1 MNHITSNISMD
12 VRIIITVACTLLFLL
27 SIMKDFVSILV
38 DRRKYHSSY
47 FQTFGGLLQKDN
59 QLQDVVVA
67 ASLCTRETE
76 KGPQ

>member
-1 MNHITSNISMD
+1 MD
-12 VRIIITVACTLLFLL
+12 VQIIITVACTLLFLL

-47 FQTFGGLLQKDN
+47 FQIIGSLLQIVN
-59 QLQDVVVA
+59 HLQDIVVA
-67 ASLCTRETE
+67 ASLCIRETE